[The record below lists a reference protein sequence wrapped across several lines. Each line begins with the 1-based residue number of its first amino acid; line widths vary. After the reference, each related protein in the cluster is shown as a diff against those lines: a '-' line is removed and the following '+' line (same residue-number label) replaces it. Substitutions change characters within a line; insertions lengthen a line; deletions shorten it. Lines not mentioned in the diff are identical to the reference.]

1 MIRELEQ
8 DIPVEECVDVLV
20 VGGGSAGAPAAIAAA
35 RTGAKVVLLE
45 RYNHLGGMS
54 TGGEVILIP
63 SLSYGDQ
70 ILIRGILLELLTKL
84 EQCEDG
90 FFGPD
95 RTLAGSR
102 KEEEIALWK
111 NYFDMVCG
119 GAVTYGGYVHPDLLK
134 IALDELAVDS
144 GVHIYLN
151 CLSCKAIMDGTR
163 VKGVI
168 YESKEGRKA
177 ILAKQVVDCTGDGD
191 IFASAGAA
199 FEVGKDALVVKGDMQ
214 DTLHGLGRTT
224 SLAIVYRLGGVDFKA
239 LLKYQQ
245 EQTEAWKAHEKKMI
259 ELSGFL
265 CRIFPGNRND
275 VVWMN
280 NWVLG
285 YSSLVVKDVTDVEI
299 MVRRSILPVLRY
311 MHEQQIPGLEHAW
324 LYDTAPQLGAR
335 GSRRVKGEYYMT
347 VDDLNGKSTFEDVI
361 AVFPPAVN
369 HNLLKVPSTK
379 HQLYYLLLLNYYSL
393 SKILSNVFSIST
405 TKLTTNVFLII
416 NLCFSMSYTIPDI
429 KELKEFNPN
438 MVAISGFE
446 PEPIANLIITEV

>member
-1 MIRELEQ
+1 MIKELEQ
-8 DIPVEECVDVLV
+8 NISVEEVVDVLV

-35 RTGAKVVLLE
+35 RAGAKVALIE

-63 SLSYGDQ
+63 SLSFGDQ
-70 ILIRGILLELLTKL
+70 IMIRGILLELLTWL
-84 EQCEDG
+84 EQFEDG

-95 RTLAGSR
+95 RSLSGSR
-102 KEEEIALWK
+102 KEEEVALWK

-134 IALDELAVDS
+134 IALDELIVES
-144 GVHIYLN
+144 GVHVYLN
-151 CLSCKAIMDGTR
+151 CLSCKAVMDGTA

-177 ILAKQVVDCTGDGD
+177 ILAKQVIDCTGDGD

-199 FEVGKDALVVKGDMQ
+199 FEIGKDGLVVKGDMQ

-224 SLAIVYRLGGVDFKA
+224 SLAIVYRLGGVDFKE

-245 EQTEAWKAHEKKMI
+245 EHTEEWKQHEKKMI

-299 MVRRSILPVLRY
+299 MVRRSILPVMKY
-311 MHEQQIPGLEHAW
+311 MHEQHIPGLENAW

-335 GSRRVKGEYYMT
+335 GSRRVQGEYYMT
-347 VDDLNGKSTFEDVI
+347 VDDLNGKSQFDDVI
-361 AVFPPAVN
+361 AVIPPAVN
-369 HNLLKVPSTK
+369 HNLLKIPSQIPLRALIVKGIDNLFVAGRCYSSDLDANTYTNLVPHCYAMGQAAGVAAAVAALDGTSAVSVNVK
-379 HQLYYLLLLNYYSL
+379 KVQDVLRKQDVYL
-393 SKILSNVFSIST
+393 
-405 TKLTTNVFLII
+405 
-416 NLCFSMSYTIPDI
+416 P
-429 KELKEFNPN
+429 
-438 MVAISGFE
+438 A
-446 PEPIANLIITEV
+446 

>member
-1 MIRELEQ
+1 MIKELERE
-8 DIPVEECVDVLV
+8 IPVEEEVDVLV

-35 RTGAKVVLLE
+35 RAGAKVALLE

-63 SLSYGDQ
+63 SLSFGDQ
-70 ILIRGILLELLTKL
+70 IMLRGILLELLTKL
-84 EQCEDG
+84 EKFEDG

-95 RTLAGSR
+95 RSLSGSR
-102 KEEEIALWK
+102 KEEEVDLWK

-134 IALDELAVDS
+134 IALDELVVDA
-144 GVHIYLN
+144 GVHVYLN
-151 CLSCKAIMDGTR
+151 CLSCKAIMEGSK

-177 ILAKQVVDCTGDGD
+177 ILAKQVIDCTGDGD
-191 IFASAGAA
+191 IFASAGAD
-199 FEVGKDALVVKGDMQ
+199 FEIGKDELVVKGDMQ

-224 SLAIVYRLGGVDFKA
+224 SLAIVYRLGGVDFKK
-239 LLKYQQ
+239 LLKYQ
-245 EQTEAWKAHEKKMI
+245 EEHAKEWKQHEKKMVEI
-259 ELSGFL
+259 SGFL

-299 MVRRSILPVLRY
+299 MVRKSIIPVMNY

-347 VDDLNGKSTFEDVI
+347 VDDLNGKSKFEDVV
-361 AVFPPAVN
+361 AVIPPAVN
-369 HNLLKVPSTK
+369 HNLLKTPSQIPLRALIVKGIDNLFVAGRCYSSDLDANTYTNLVPHCYAMGQAAGVAAAVAAADGEPARSVNVK
-379 HQLYYLLLLNYYSL
+379 KVQDVLRSQDVYL
-393 SKILSNVFSIST
+393 
-405 TKLTTNVFLII
+405 
-416 NLCFSMSYTIPDI
+416 
-429 KELKEFNPN
+429 
-438 MVAISGFE
+438 
-446 PEPIANLIITEV
+446 PE